1 MNMETMTSS
10 RPYLVI
16 ALYEWILDNGCT
28 PHIVVAADA
37 EGVEVPDE
45 FVHDGQIVL
54 NISPSAVKDFL
65 MDKEAI
71 SFNARFQKVARDIY
85 VPMRAV
91 LGIVTR
97 ENGKGMM
104 FDIIEPP
111 SEPSDPDKGQRPTPP
126 KPTLKVVK

>member
-1 MNMETMTSS
+1 MSKMTSS

-16 ALYEWILDNGCT
+16 ALYEWILDNGYT
-28 PHIVVAADA
+28 PHIVVSADA
-37 EGVEVPDE
+37 EGVEVPAE
-45 FVHDGQIVL
+45 FVHGGQIVL

-71 SFNARFQKVARDIY
+71 SFNARFHKVARDIY
-85 VPMRAV
+85 VPMGAI

-104 FDIIEPP
+104 FDMIEPP
-111 SEPSDPDKGQRPTPP
+111 SEPSDPEPTQRPALS